1 MNLELLEE
9 TAPGSGTMYV
19 VRLDGSAVKWFA
31 RKEESEKYYNEII
44 ANPDMLKP
52 QKNILKSQEITLS
65 LEETNN

>member
-52 QKNILKSQEITLS
+52 QKNILKSQEINLS

>member
-31 RKEESEKYYNEII
+31 RKDDAEKFYEQIV

-52 QKNILKSQEITLS
+52 QKNILKSQEITVS
-65 LEETNN
+65 LEDTNN